1 MSNFLRLLA
10 IQRVLISHGLDEII
24 FATHLLR
31 PVRFLFYILP
41 WNWFSKNKQKRAV
54 RMRLMLDELGP
65 IYVKLGQILST
76 RRDLIPEDIAD
87 EFAKLQDNV
96 APFPGGIARK
106 IIEDAYGCNISDV
119 FLKFNE
125 VPLASASVAQVHSAT
140 LKDGRDFIIKVIRP
154 EIEKLIRKDL
164 DLLQL
169 LAEKAERYNKNAKSL
184 KFTGVVKEF
193 EKTIFNELDLQR
205 EASNASQLYRNFRD
219 ERRYHVPRIDWE
231 LTRSN
236 VLAIER
242 VEGISIRDI
251 NALKVASIDLKCLAE
266 FVVEIFFTQVFRDN
280 FFHADM
286 HPGNIFVVPGK
297 EKELPI
303 IKVIDFGIMCSLTEY
318 DQHYLADNLVAF
330 LNRDYNRVAVLHIKS
345 GWVPS
350 ETRTDE
356 LEGAIRTVCEP
367 LLDRPIHEISL
378 GELLQRLFQI
388 ARSFD
393 VEILPQLVLLQKT
406 IINIEGIVRQ
416 LHPHLDLWETARPEM
431 ERWMSER
438 MGVRGLIKGTILNL
452 PRVIERLPEL
462 PNRAIDLIDK
472 IYDGK
477 IEMEN
482 KSEEIHKLREEMKI
496 YNRKTILSVI
506 GSGLILSSSIIY
518 ALNNTTHG
526 AMISVPL
533 ASWVLGLFGL
543 IFIYISWREK

>member
-96 APFPGGIARK
+96 APFPGEIARK

-231 LTRSN
+231 LTRRN

-286 HPGNIFVVPGK
+286 HPGNIFIVPGK

-350 ETRTDE
+350 ETRVDE

-438 MGVRGLIKGTILNL
+438 MGVKGLIKGTILNL
-452 PRVIERLPEL
+452 PRIIERLPEL

>member
-96 APFPGGIARK
+96 APFPGEIARK
-106 IIEDAYGCNISDV
+106 IIEDAYECNISDV

-125 VPLASASVAQVHSAT
+125 VPLASASVAQVHSVT

-154 EIEKLIRKDL
+154 GIEKLIRKDL

-219 ERRYHVPRIDWE
+219 EYRYHVPRIDWE
-231 LTRSN
+231 LTRRN

-286 HPGNIFVVPGK
+286 HPGNIFVVSGK

-350 ETRTDE
+350 ETRIDE

-416 LHPHLDLWETARPEM
+416 LHPHLDLWATARPEM

-438 MGVRGLIKGTILNL
+438 MGVKGLIKGTILNL

-496 YNRKTILSVI
+496 YNRKTILSVM

-533 ASWVLGLFGL
+533 VSWVLGLFGL

>member
-1 MSNFLRLLA
+1 MSKFLRLLA

-205 EASNASQLYRNFRD
+205 EASNAAQLYRNFRD
-219 ERRYHVPRIDWE
+219 EHRYHVPRIDWE
-231 LTRSN
+231 LTRRN

-350 ETRTDE
+350 ETRIDE

-452 PRVIERLPEL
+452 PRVIERLPEF

>member
-96 APFPGGIARK
+96 APFPGEIARK

-154 EIEKLIRKDL
+154 GIEKLIRKDL

-219 ERRYHVPRIDWE
+219 ESRYHVPRIDWE
-231 LTRSN
+231 LTRRN

-350 ETRTDE
+350 ETRVDE

-452 PRVIERLPEL
+452 PRIIERLPEL

>member
-96 APFPGGIARK
+96 APFPGEIARK

-119 FLKFNE
+119 FLKFDE

-231 LTRSN
+231 LTRRN

-286 HPGNIFVVPGK
+286 HPGNIFVVSGK

-350 ETRTDE
+350 ETRIDE

-438 MGVRGLIKGTILNL
+438 MGVKGLIKGTILNL

>member
-119 FLKFNE
+119 FLKFDE

-154 EIEKLIRKDL
+154 GIEKLIRKDL

-193 EKTIFNELDLQR
+193 EKTILNELDLQR

-231 LTRSN
+231 LTRRN

-350 ETRTDE
+350 ETRIDE

>member
-231 LTRSN
+231 LTRRN

-286 HPGNIFVVPGK
+286 HPGNIFIVPGK

-350 ETRTDE
+350 ETRIDE

>member
-96 APFPGGIARK
+96 APFPGEIARK
-106 IIEDAYGCNISDV
+106 IIEDAYECNISDV

-125 VPLASASVAQVHSAT
+125 VPLASASVAQVHSVT

-154 EIEKLIRKDL
+154 GIEKLIRKDL

-231 LTRSN
+231 LTRRN

-286 HPGNIFVVPGK
+286 HPGNIFIVPGK

-350 ETRTDE
+350 ETRVDE

-438 MGVRGLIKGTILNL
+438 MGVKGLIKGTILNL
-452 PRVIERLPEL
+452 PRIIERLPEL

-533 ASWVLGLFGL
+533 VSWVLGLFGL

>member
-231 LTRSN
+231 LTRRN

-286 HPGNIFVVPGK
+286 HPGNIFVVSGK

-303 IKVIDFGIMCSLTEY
+303 IKVIDFGIMCSLTEH

-350 ETRTDE
+350 ETRIDE

>member
-193 EKTIFNELDLQR
+193 EKTILNELDLQR

-219 ERRYHVPRIDWE
+219 EGRYHVPRIDWE
-231 LTRSN
+231 LTRRN

-350 ETRTDE
+350 ETRIDE

>member
-154 EIEKLIRKDL
+154 GIEKLIRKDL

-231 LTRSN
+231 LTRRN

-350 ETRTDE
+350 ETRIDE

-378 GELLQRLFQI
+378 GELLLRLFQI

>member
-231 LTRSN
+231 LTRRN

-286 HPGNIFVVPGK
+286 HPGNIFVVSGK
-297 EKELPI
+297 EKESPI
-303 IKVIDFGIMCSLTEY
+303 IKVIDFGIMCSLTEH

-350 ETRTDE
+350 ETRIDE

>member
-1 MSNFLRLLA
+1 MSNFLRLLT

-24 FATHLLR
+24 FAIHLLR

-96 APFPGGIARK
+96 APFPGEIARK

-119 FLKFNE
+119 FLKFDE

-154 EIEKLIRKDL
+154 GIEKLIRKDL

-219 ERRYHVPRIDWE
+219 ESRYHIPRIDWE
-231 LTRSN
+231 LTRRN

-350 ETRTDE
+350 ETRIDE

-438 MGVRGLIKGTILNL
+438 MGVKGLIKGTILNL
-452 PRVIERLPEL
+452 PRIIERLPEL

-526 AMISVPL
+526 VMISVPL

>member
-96 APFPGGIARK
+96 APFPGEIARK

-154 EIEKLIRKDL
+154 GIEKLIRKDL

-231 LTRSN
+231 LTRRN

-286 HPGNIFVVPGK
+286 HPGNIFIVPGK

-350 ETRTDE
+350 ETRIDE

>member
-1 MSNFLRLLA
+1 MSKFLRLLA

-119 FLKFNE
+119 FLTFNE

-231 LTRSN
+231 LTRRN

-350 ETRTDE
+350 ETRIDE

>member
-119 FLKFNE
+119 FIKFDE

-231 LTRSN
+231 LTRRN

-350 ETRTDE
+350 ETRIDE

-526 AMISVPL
+526 TIISVPL
-533 ASWVLGLFGL
+533 TSWVLGLFGL

>member
-1 MSNFLRLLA
+1 MSKFLRLLA

-193 EKTIFNELDLQR
+193 EKTILNELDLQR

-231 LTRSN
+231 LTRRN

-350 ETRTDE
+350 ETRIDE

-452 PRVIERLPEL
+452 PRVIERLPEF

>member
-1 MSNFLRLLA
+1 MSKFLRLLA

-31 PVRFLFYILP
+31 PIRFLFYILP

-96 APFPGGIARK
+96 APFPGEIARK

-231 LTRSN
+231 LTRRN

-286 HPGNIFVVPGK
+286 HPGNIFIVPGK

-350 ETRTDE
+350 ETRVDE

-438 MGVRGLIKGTILNL
+438 MGVKGLIKGTILNL

-518 ALNNTTHG
+518 ALNNTAHG

>member
-1 MSNFLRLLA
+1 MSKFLRLLA

-96 APFPGGIARK
+96 APFPGEIARK

-119 FLKFNE
+119 FLKFDE

-154 EIEKLIRKDL
+154 GIEKLIRKDL

-219 ERRYHVPRIDWE
+219 ESRYHVPRIDWE
-231 LTRSN
+231 LTRRN

-350 ETRTDE
+350 ETRIDE

-438 MGVRGLIKGTILNL
+438 MGVKGLIKGTILNL
-452 PRVIERLPEL
+452 PRIIERLPEL

-526 AMISVPL
+526 VMISVPL
-533 ASWVLGLFGL
+533 ASWVLGVFGL

>member
-231 LTRSN
+231 LTRRN

-303 IKVIDFGIMCSLTEY
+303 IKVIDFGIMCSLTEH

-350 ETRTDE
+350 ETRIDE

-452 PRVIERLPEL
+452 PRVIERLPEF

>member
-1 MSNFLRLLA
+1 MSKFLRLLA

-87 EFAKLQDNV
+87 EFTKLQDNV
-96 APFPGGIARK
+96 APFPGEIARK

-154 EIEKLIRKDL
+154 GIEKLIRKDL

-231 LTRSN
+231 LTRRN

-251 NALKVASIDLKCLAE
+251 NALKIASIDLKCLAE

-303 IKVIDFGIMCSLTEY
+303 IKVIDFGIMCSLTEH

-350 ETRTDE
+350 ETRIDE

-452 PRVIERLPEL
+452 PRVIERLPEF

>member
-31 PVRFLFYILP
+31 PIRFLFYILP

-154 EIEKLIRKDL
+154 GIEKLIRKDL

-219 ERRYHVPRIDWE
+219 ESRYHIPRIDWE
-231 LTRSN
+231 LTRRN

-297 EKELPI
+297 EKESPI

-350 ETRTDE
+350 ETRVDE

-438 MGVRGLIKGTILNL
+438 MGVKGLIKGTILNL

-526 AMISVPL
+526 VMISVPL

>member
-1 MSNFLRLLA
+1 MSKFLRLLA

-87 EFAKLQDNV
+87 EFTKLQDNV
-96 APFPGGIARK
+96 APFPGEIARK

-154 EIEKLIRKDL
+154 GIEKLIRKDL

-231 LTRSN
+231 LTRRN

-297 EKELPI
+297 EKESPI
-303 IKVIDFGIMCSLTEY
+303 IKVIDFGIMCSLTEH

-350 ETRTDE
+350 ETRIDE

-438 MGVRGLIKGTILNL
+438 MGVKGLIKGTILNL
-452 PRVIERLPEL
+452 PRVIERLPEF

>member
-193 EKTIFNELDLQR
+193 EKTIFNE
-205 EASNASQLYRNFRD
+205 Y
-219 ERRYHVPRIDWE
+219 DW
-231 LTRSN
+231 
-236 VLAIER
+236 
-242 VEGISIRDI
+242 
-251 NALKVASIDLKCLAE
+251 
-266 FVVEIFFTQVFRDN
+266 
-280 FFHADM
+280 
-286 HPGNIFVVPGK
+286 
-297 EKELPI
+297 
-303 IKVIDFGIMCSLTEY
+303 
-318 DQHYLADNLVAF
+318 
-330 LNRDYNRVAVLHIKS
+330 
-345 GWVPS
+345 
-350 ETRTDE
+350 
-356 LEGAIRTVCEP
+356 
-367 LLDRPIHEISL
+367 
-378 GELLQRLFQI
+378 
-388 ARSFD
+388 
-393 VEILPQLVLLQKT
+393 PQ
-406 IINIEGIVRQ
+406 
-416 LHPHLDLWETARPEM
+416 
-431 ERWMSER
+431 
-438 MGVRGLIKGTILNL
+438 
-452 PRVIERLPEL
+452 
-462 PNRAIDLIDK
+462 
-472 IYDGK
+472 
-477 IEMEN
+477 
-482 KSEEIHKLREEMKI
+482 
-496 YNRKTILSVI
+496 
-506 GSGLILSSSIIY
+506 
-518 ALNNTTHG
+518 
-526 AMISVPL
+526 
-533 ASWVLGLFGL
+533 
-543 IFIYISWREK
+543 

>member
-96 APFPGGIARK
+96 APFPGEIARK

-154 EIEKLIRKDL
+154 GIEKLIRKDL

-231 LTRSN
+231 LTRRN

-242 VEGISIRDI
+242 IEGISIRDI
-251 NALKVASIDLKCLAE
+251 NALKVASIDLKCLAA

-350 ETRTDE
+350 ETRVDE

>member
-96 APFPGGIARK
+96 APFPGEIARK

-154 EIEKLIRKDL
+154 GIEKLIRKDL

-219 ERRYHVPRIDWE
+219 ERRYYVPRIDWE
-231 LTRSN
+231 LTRRN

-303 IKVIDFGIMCSLTEY
+303 IKVIDFGIMCSLTEH

-350 ETRTDE
+350 ETRIDE

-438 MGVRGLIKGTILNL
+438 MGVKGLIKGTILNL
-452 PRVIERLPEL
+452 PRIIERLPEL

>member
-96 APFPGGIARK
+96 APFPGEIARK

-119 FLKFNE
+119 FLKFDE

-231 LTRSN
+231 LTRRN

-350 ETRTDE
+350 ETRIDE

-438 MGVRGLIKGTILNL
+438 MGVKGLIKGTILNL

-526 AMISVPL
+526 TMISVPL

>member
-96 APFPGGIARK
+96 APFPGEIARK

-154 EIEKLIRKDL
+154 GIEKLIRKDL

-231 LTRSN
+231 LTRRN

-286 HPGNIFVVPGK
+286 HPGNIFIVPGK

-350 ETRTDE
+350 ETRVDE

-438 MGVRGLIKGTILNL
+438 MGVKGLIKGTILNL

>member
-96 APFPGGIARK
+96 APFPGEIARK

-154 EIEKLIRKDL
+154 GIEKLIRKDL

-231 LTRSN
+231 LTRRN

-286 HPGNIFVVPGK
+286 HPGNIFIVPGK

-350 ETRTDE
+350 ETRIDE

-438 MGVRGLIKGTILNL
+438 MGVKGLIKGTILNL
-452 PRVIERLPEL
+452 PRIIERLPEL

>member
-96 APFPGGIARK
+96 APFPGEIARK

-125 VPLASASVAQVHSAT
+125 VPLASASVAQVHSVT

-154 EIEKLIRKDL
+154 GIEKLIRKDL

-231 LTRSN
+231 LTRRN

-242 VEGISIRDI
+242 IEGISIRDI

-286 HPGNIFVVPGK
+286 HPGNIFIVPGK

-350 ETRTDE
+350 ETRVDE

-438 MGVRGLIKGTILNL
+438 MGVKGLIKGTILNL
-452 PRVIERLPEL
+452 PRIIERLPEL

>member
-1 MSNFLRLLA
+1 MSNFLRLLT

-31 PVRFLFYILP
+31 PIRFLFYILP
-41 WNWFSKNKQKRAV
+41 WNWFSKNNQKRAV

-96 APFPGGIARK
+96 APFPGEIARK

-119 FLKFNE
+119 FLKFDE

-231 LTRSN
+231 LTRRN

-242 VEGISIRDI
+242 IEGISIRDI

-350 ETRTDE
+350 DTRIDE

-406 IINIEGIVRQ
+406 IINIEGMVRQ
-416 LHPHLDLWETARPEM
+416 LHPDLNLWETARPEM
-431 ERWMSER
+431 ERWITER
-438 MGVRGLIKGTILNL
+438 MGVRGFMKGTILNL

-462 PNRAIDLIDK
+462 PNRVIDVIDK

-496 YNRKTILSVI
+496 YNRKTVLSVF

-526 AMISVPL
+526 TMISVPL
-533 ASWVLGLFGL
+533 VSWVLGLSGL
-543 IFIYISWREK
+543 IFIYISWRER

>member
-125 VPLASASVAQVHSAT
+125 VPLASASEAQVHSAT

-231 LTRSN
+231 LTRRN

-350 ETRTDE
+350 ETRIDE

-452 PRVIERLPEL
+452 PRVIERLPEF

>member
-87 EFAKLQDNV
+87 EFTKLQDNV
-96 APFPGGIARK
+96 APFPGEIARK

-154 EIEKLIRKDL
+154 GIEKLIRKDL

-231 LTRSN
+231 LTRRN

-242 VEGISIRDI
+242 IEGISIRDI

-286 HPGNIFVVPGK
+286 HPGNIFIVPGK

-350 ETRTDE
+350 ETRVDE

-452 PRVIERLPEL
+452 PRVIERLPEF

>member
-231 LTRSN
+231 LTRRN

-350 ETRTDE
+350 ETRIDE

-506 GSGLILSSSIIY
+506 GSGFILSSSIIY

>member
-96 APFPGGIARK
+96 APFPGEIARK

-154 EIEKLIRKDL
+154 GIEKLIRKDL
-164 DLLQL
+164 DLLQS

-231 LTRSN
+231 LTRRN

-286 HPGNIFVVPGK
+286 HPGNIFIVPGK

-350 ETRTDE
+350 ETRIDE

-438 MGVRGLIKGTILNL
+438 MGVKGLIKGTILNL
-452 PRVIERLPEL
+452 PRIIERLPEL

>member
-1 MSNFLRLLA
+1 MSKFLRLLT
-10 IQRVLISHGLDEII
+10 IQRVLISNGLDEII

-231 LTRSN
+231 LTRRN

-350 ETRTDE
+350 ETRIDE

>member
-96 APFPGGIARK
+96 APFPGEIARK

-154 EIEKLIRKDL
+154 GIEKLIRKDL

-231 LTRSN
+231 LTRRN

-350 ETRTDE
+350 ETRIDE

-438 MGVRGLIKGTILNL
+438 MGVKGLIKGTILNL
-452 PRVIERLPEL
+452 PRVIERLPEF